1 MENYV
6 ERIRQLCKDR
16 NISVSK
22 MEEDLGYGNGY
33 LNPKK
38 VSDIKYGRLI
48 EILDYIGISYEEFM
62 GVGSPTTQ
70 KIQTALVQIK
80 NASPEVYEDILEK
93 WFFSEPTDLLSE
105 NEKLIIDLFRLFN
118 DDGQKA
124 IISYVDSLLKIDSL
138 LKEKNNAD
146 TSSVSA

>member
-16 NISVSK
+16 NISVAK

-38 VSDIKYGRLI
+38 VSDIKTGRLI
-48 EILDYIGISYEEFM
+48 EILEYIGVSYEEFM
-62 GVGSPTTQ
+62 NIGSKETQ
-70 KIQTALVQIK
+70 QIMSALVQIK
-80 NASPEVYEDILEK
+80 KANQATYEDLLQK
-93 WFFSEPTDLLSE
+93 WFFAEPKDFLTE
-105 NEKLIIDLFRLFN
+105 REKTIIELFRLFN
-118 DDGQKA
+118 EDGQKT
-124 IISYVDSLLKIDSL
+124 IIGYVESLLNIPTL

-146 TSSVSA
+146 TTSVSA